1 MDIID
6 KLIKVTE
13 QGKISWKNE
22 SEDVFV
28 DDFYTTINNIR
39 VGLHVDYNDYVDT
52 NSTIE
57 EGYYL
62 SIEAKYVEYINKPK
76 DKLKKLYMFIS
87 GNNKN
92 TDSNIIKL
100 LSDSLDNFK

>member
-6 KLIKVTE
+6 KLIKATE

-57 EGYYL
+57 EEYYL